1 MNIKLDEKLAADK
14 AAPAVRRKTR
24 LDRFLDEDPAL
35 AGTYFKIRKH
45 APKIVISGY
54 DITKRC
60 NLRCEGCFFF
70 EGDLSSVYPDNHT
83 MEEYEEF
90 FSKESSRG
98 VTYPHFAGAEP
109 ALVQDR
115 LRLANKFW
123 KNGLIY
129 TNGTLKIDPDITF
142 MLHVSLWGNE
152 ETDKVYRGAPVFKR
166 GIKNYAGEDRAIFM
180 YTINHQNIDYIMDL
194 VRMCRD
200 NGNRI
205 SFNHYSPSRQYNEKL
220 RSADAT
226 EHHDSRST
234 FRFSTADNNLRLT
247 PDDLRRVRDT
257 LDRAIEDYR
266 ETVIYSHYY
275 NAWINDPKGRYEVNA
290 KTGWATNC
298 TILNK
303 PYHRQYHTD
312 FSYSDAECCVAN
324 IDCYSCRHYVAG
336 YTMIMDKF
344 YQHLDNKESFANW
357 LDVYDTWCRLHFR
370 DWDKLD

>member
-1 MNIKLDEKLAADK
+1 MNVRLEERAAQ
-14 AAPAVRRKTR
+14 AAPVRRKTR
-24 LDRFLDEDPAL
+24 LDRYLEENPEL
-35 AGTYFKIRKH
+35 ARAYYKIRKH

-70 EGDLSSVYPDNHT
+70 EGDLSAGYQDNHT
-83 MEEYEEF
+83 IEEYEEF
-90 FSKESSRG
+90 FRKESERG
-98 VTYPHFAGAEP
+98 VTFPHFAGAEP
-109 ALVQDR
+109 AVVQDR
-115 LRLANKFW
+115 LRLANRFW

-129 TNGTLKIDPDITF
+129 TNGTIKIDPEITF

-152 ETDKVYRGAPVFKR
+152 ETDKVFRGAPVFKR
-166 GIKNYAGEDRAIFM
+166 GIQNYAGDSRAIFM
-180 YTINHQNIDYIMDL
+180 YTINHQNIDFIQDL

-205 SFNHYSPSRQYNEKL
+205 SFNHYSPSRQYNAKL
-220 RSADAT
+220 RDGGASQ
-226 EHHDSRST
+226 HDERST

-247 PDDLRRVRDT
+247 PDDLARVSDI
-257 LDRAIEDYR
+257 LDRVLDDHR
-266 ETVIYSHYY
+266 ETVVYSHYY
-275 NAWINDPKGRYEVNA
+275 NSWINDPKGRYEVNA

-298 TILNK
+298 VILNK

-324 IDCYSCRHYVAG
+324 IDCHSCRHYVAG

-344 YQHLDNKESFANW
+344 FQHLDSRESFANW

-370 DWDKLD
+370 NWDHLE